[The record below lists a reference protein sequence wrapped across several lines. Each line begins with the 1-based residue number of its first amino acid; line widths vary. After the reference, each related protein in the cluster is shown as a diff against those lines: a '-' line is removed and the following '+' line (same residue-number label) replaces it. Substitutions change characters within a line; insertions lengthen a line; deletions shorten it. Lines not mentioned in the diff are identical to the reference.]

1 MTINNTAAGRAKD
14 WERDMHKTKMKSVLL
29 LALALA
35 APVLPAQEVEP
46 NALLQSVTLEV
57 IAALKHERDL
67 HGGNLKQSAS
77 LVETKVVPLFDF
89 SRMTQIAVARN
100 WRLATPEQQAA
111 LTTEFKTLL
120 VRTYST
126 VLSSYRDQVIEFRSM
141 HSAPADTAVTVKSV
155 VKQSGTAPVA
165 MDYDMEKTPAGW
177 KIYDVKVGGV
187 SLVTTYR
194 DSFSEKV
201 RDDGV
206 DGLIKALADKN
217 RQGDSGSRAPKT

>member
-1 MTINNTAAGRAKD
+1 
-14 WERDMHKTKMKSVLL
+14 MHTTKMNSVLL

-35 APVLPAQEVEP
+35 APLLPAQAIEP
-46 NALLQSVTLEV
+46 NVLLQSATVEV
-57 IAALKHERDL
+57 IAAMKQDRDL
-67 HGGNLKQSAS
+67 RGGHPKQVAS
-77 LVETKVVPLFDF
+77 VIETKVLPLFDF

-126 VLSSYRDQVIEFRSM
+126 ALSSYRDQVIEFRSM
-141 HSAPADTAVTVKSV
+141 HTAPADSEVTVKSV
-155 VKQSGTAPVA
+155 VKQSGTAPIA

-177 KIYDVKVGGV
+177 KVYDIKVAGV

-194 DSFSEKV
+194 DSFSEKI

-206 DGLIKALADKN
+206 DGLIKALEDKN
-217 RQGDSGSRAPKT
+217 RQGESRSRAPKT